1 MFLVDHLG
9 DITSLTAAF
18 DTVRHNLFNPWNG
31 GLESGAR
38 LSIGLFD
45 SLTTESV
52 ESAPAFMSSGVPE
65 GSNMGTLL
73 FNLYMLCLEWINQ
86 KYKI

>member
-1 MFLVDHLG
+1 MRSEVLQQLLILY
-9 DITSLTAAF
+9 ITTYSF
-18 DTVRHNLFNPWNG
+18 NLWNS
-31 GLESGAR
+31 GLDSGAW

-52 ESAPAFMSSGVPE
+52 ELAPAFMPSGFPQGSS
-65 GSNMGTLL
+65 MGPLL

-86 KYKI
+86 EYNI